1 MNNWRKLLLP
11 MLISFFYLVLMI
23 AFLPQHGSELLSFWS
38 SEQRQQLSHLYSNS
52 QYILGE
58 AGEKIDDETL
68 YLYAGMVY
76 TQGENPTEVNFEH
89 PPLGKYL
96 WGVSWKYFGNPYFL
110 NPLVVFLALL
120 MFYLLGRQ
128 LGLPDWTLII
138 GQALLIILL
147 QPSSL
152 IRSLL
157 DTQLFALSL
166 TFFVLIFSKLSLF
179 WRSLLG
185 GIVLGMLASI
195 KYPLPNLLP
204 FVLVLALFSTT
215 IKKRYFLP
223 LSLAVAALVYLLSY
237 WVYFASNHNLLDLIA
252 FEKYRLSWW
261 LNDRAQRFYL
271 IWQVLFLGKSHAW
284 WQGNG
289 WHHDGGWSPLL
300 PLTFILSLA
309 SLFATAVQNKFRLWS
324 CCRRRSQFCLL
335 TIYSFVFLLL
345 YTFGSAPYA
354 RYLYLLFPIWY
365 FLSVKFFLIKF
376 NWKHQCK
383 IINSR

>member
-1 MNNWRKLLLP
+1 MNSWRKLLLP
-11 MLISFFYLVLMI
+11 ILASFFYLILMI
-23 AFLPQHGSELLSFWS
+23 ACLPQHGSELLSFWS
-38 SEQRQQLSHLYSNS
+38 GQQRQQLNDLYSNS

-76 TQGENPTEVNFEH
+76 AHGENPVEVNFEH

-96 WGVSWKYFGNPYFL
+96 WGWSWRYFGNPYFL
-110 NPLVVFLALL
+110 NPLVVLLALL

-128 LGLPDWTLII
+128 LGLPDWTLIV

-152 IRSLL
+152 LRSLL

-166 TFFVLIFSKLSLF
+166 TFFVLLFSKLPPLY
-179 WRSLLG
+179 RSLLG
-185 GIVLGMLASI
+185 GVVLGMLASI

-204 FVLVLALFSTT
+204 FILVLGLLSTT
-215 IKKRYFLP
+215 MKKRYFLP
-223 LSLAVAALVYLLSY
+223 LSLIVAALVYLLSY
-237 WVYFASNHNLLDLIA
+237 WAYFASGKNLLDWFS

-284 WQGNG
+284 WQGGG
-289 WHHDGGWSPLL
+289 WHDDGGWSPIL
-300 PLTFILSLA
+300 PITFII
-309 SLFATAVQNKFRLWS
+309 SLFSLFVTAAENKFRLWS

-335 TIYSFVFLLL
+335 TIYSFIFLLL
-345 YTFGSAPYA
+345 YTIGSAPYA

-365 FLSVKFFLIKF
+365 FLSSKLFLAKFT
-376 NWKHQCK
+376 WKHQHK